1 MTNIL
6 EAIVNISK
14 LEDFNIDEVILG
26 NNRAV
31 NMGEGLESFVKNAFS
46 NAFGV
51 EDKNERNNIYNK
63 YFSYEG
69 SKRTPPDLMLRNG
82 DALEVK
88 KTETL
93 STELQLNSSH
103 PKAKLFS
110 NSNLINNHC
119 RTCEDWEIKDFIYV
133 IGHLP
138 KSNYLSSLWFVH
150 GEIYAADES
159 VYIDLKNSVSELLE
173 SSDYLS
179 FSPTNEIGRIN
190 AVDPLKITNLRVRG
204 MWLLQPPYKAF
215 DYVHEYDKTAKFQT
229 IAILS
234 TEKYFSYPLESRE
247 KIETD
252 ENISIKNIQV
262 NNPNNPV
269 DLIEA
274 KLITLKLKID
284 KI

>member
-6 EAIVNISK
+6 EAIINISK
-14 LEDFNIDEVILG
+14 LENLNIDEVILG

-31 NMGEGLESFVKNAFS
+31 NMGEGLESFVKNAFANS
-46 NAFGV
+46 FNIN
-51 EDKNERNNIYNK
+51 DKNEKNKIYSN

-69 SKRTPPDLMLRNG
+69 SKRTPPDLMLIGG

-110 NSNLINNHC
+110 NSTLINNHC
-119 RTCEDWEIKDFIYV
+119 RSCETWETKDFIYI

-138 KSNYLSSLWFVH
+138 KSNYLSSIWFIH

-173 SSDYLS
+173 NSNDLS

-215 DYVHEYDKTAKFQT
+215 DYVHEYDKTAKFQS
-229 IAILS
+229 IAILATS
-234 TEKYFSYPLESRE
+234 KYLTYPTESRL

-252 ENISIKNIQV
+252 DSIIIKDIKV
-262 NNPNNPV
+262 KNPNNPV
-269 DLIEA
+269 NLIDA
-274 KLITLKLKID
+274 KLIVFKLK
-284 KI
+284 

>member
-1 MTNIL
+1 
-6 EAIVNISK
+6 
-14 LEDFNIDEVILG
+14 
-26 NNRAV
+26 
-31 NMGEGLESFVKNAFS
+31 MGEGLESFIKNAFS
-46 NAFGV
+46 NAFGID
-51 EDKNERNNIYNK
+51 DKNEKNRIYNQ

-69 SKRTPPDLMLRNG
+69 SKRTPPDLMLRGG

-93 STELQLNSSH
+93 TTELQLNSSH

-110 NSNLINNHC
+110 NSTLINKHC
-119 RTCEDWEIKDFIYV
+119 RTCEEWEIKDFIYV

-173 SSDYLS
+173 SSDDLS

-234 TEKYFSYPLESRE
+234 TEKYLTYPSESRV
-247 KIETD
+247 KIEAD
-252 ENISIKNIQV
+252 ENITIKDIKV

-269 DLIEA
+269 DLIDA
-274 KLITLKLKID
+274 KLITLKL
-284 KI
+284 

>member
-6 EAIVNISK
+6 EAIINISK
-14 LEDFNIDEVILG
+14 LEDLNIEEVILG

-46 NAFGV
+46 NAFGI
-51 EDKNERNNIYNK
+51 EDKNEKNKIYSK

-69 SKRTPPDLMLRNG
+69 SKRTPPDLMLKGG

-93 STELQLNSSH
+93 TTELQLNSSH

-110 NSNLINNHC
+110 NSTLINTHC
-119 RTCEDWEIKDFIYV
+119 RTCEDWETKDFIYV
-133 IGHLP
+133 IGHVP
-138 KSNYLSSLWFVH
+138 KSNHLSSLWFVH
-150 GEIYAADES
+150 GEIYAADED

-173 SSDYLS
+173 SSDELS

-204 MWLLQPPYKAF
+204 MWLLQPPYKVF
-215 DYVHEYDKTAKFQT
+215 DYVHEYDRMAKFQT

-234 TEKYFSYPLESRE
+234 TEKYLSYPIESRI
-247 KIETD
+247 KIEND
-252 ENISIKNIQV
+252 ENITIKDIQV

-269 DLIEA
+269 DLIDA
-274 KLITLKLKID
+274 KLISFVLNE
-284 KI
+284 

>member
-6 EAIVNISK
+6 EAIINISK
-14 LEDFNIDEVILG
+14 LENLNINEVILG

-46 NAFGV
+46 NAFGID
-51 EDKNERNNIYNK
+51 DKNERNQIYNK

-69 SKRTPPDLMLRNG
+69 SKRTPPDLMIRGG

-93 STELQLNSSH
+93 TTELQLNSSH

-110 NSNLINNHC
+110 NSTLINNHC
-119 RTCEDWEIKDFIYV
+119 KTCEEWEVKDFIYV

-138 KSNYLSSLWFVH
+138 KSNYLSSLWFIH

-159 VYIDLKNSVSELLE
+159 VYINLKNSVSELLE
-173 SSDYLS
+173 SSNDLS

-215 DYVHEYDKTAKFQT
+215 DYVHIYDKTARFQT

-234 TEKYFSYPLESRE
+234 TEKYLSYPSESRT
-247 KIETD
+247 KIESD
-252 ENISIKNIQV
+252 ENISIKDIQV

-269 DLIEA
+269 NLINA
-274 KLITLKLKID
+274 KLITLKL
-284 KI
+284 

>member
-6 EAIVNISK
+6 EAIINISK
-14 LEDFNIDEVILG
+14 LEDLKIEAVILG

-31 NMGEGLESFVKNAFS
+31 TMGEGLEGFVKNAFS
-46 NAFGV
+46 NAFGID
-51 EDKNERNNIYNK
+51 DKNERNKIYNK

-69 SKRTPPDLMLRNG
+69 SKRTPPDLMLRGG

-93 STELQLNSSH
+93 TTELQLNSSH

-110 NSNLINNHC
+110 NSTLINKHC
-119 RTCEDWEIKDFIYV
+119 RTCEDWENRDFIYV

-173 SSDYLS
+173 NSDDLS
-179 FSPTNEIGRIN
+179 FSSTNEIGRIN

-215 DYVHEYDKTAKFQT
+215 NYVHEYDKTAKFQT
-229 IAILS
+229 IAIVS
-234 TEKYFSYPLESRE
+234 TEKYLLYPEESRL
-247 KIETD
+247 KIEGN
-252 ENISIKNIQV
+252 ENISIKDIKV

-269 DLIEA
+269 NLIEA
-274 KLITLKLKID
+274 KLILFKI
-284 KI
+284 

>member
-1 MTNIL
+1 MTNVL

-14 LEDFNIDEVILG
+14 LENLNIDEVILG

-31 NMGEGLESFVKNAFS
+31 NMGEGLESFVKNAFANS
-46 NAFGV
+46 FNIN
-51 EDKNERNNIYNK
+51 DKNEKNTIYSK

-69 SKRTPPDLMLRNG
+69 SKRTPPDLMLIGG

-110 NSNLINNHC
+110 NSKLINNHC
-119 RTCEDWEIKDFIYV
+119 RNCEVWDTKDFIYI

-138 KSNYLSSLWFVH
+138 KSNYLSSIWFIH

-173 SSDYLS
+173 SSNDLN

-215 DYVHEYDKTAKFQT
+215 DYVHEYDKTAKFQS
-229 IAILS
+229 IAIL
-234 TEKYFSYPLESRE
+234 TTAKYLSYPEESRL
-247 KIETD
+247 KIEKD
-252 ENISIKNIQV
+252 ENIIIKDIKV
-262 NNPNNPV
+262 KNPNNPV
-269 DLIEA
+269 NLVDA
-274 KLITLKLKID
+274 KLIVLKLT
-284 KI
+284 

>member
-6 EAIVNISK
+6 EAIINISK
-14 LEDFNIDEVILG
+14 LENLNIDEVILG

-46 NAFGV
+46 NAFGID
-51 EDKNERNNIYNK
+51 DKIEKNKIYNK

-93 STELQLNSSH
+93 SSELQLNSSH
-103 PKAKLFS
+103 PKAKLFC
-110 NSNLINNHC
+110 NSTLINNHC
-119 RTCEDWEIKDFIYV
+119 RNCEEWETKDFIYV

-138 KSNYLSSLWFVH
+138 KSNYLSSLWFIH

-173 SSDYLS
+173 KSDDLS
-179 FSPTNEIGRIN
+179 FSLTNEIGRIN

-204 MWLLQPPYKAF
+204 MWLLQPPYKTF
-215 DYVHEYDKTAKFQT
+215 DYIHEYDYTAKFQT
-229 IAILS
+229 ITILS
-234 TEKYFSYPLESRE
+234 TEKYLSYPLGSRT
-247 KIETD
+247 KIESD
-252 ENISIKNIQV
+252 ENILIKDIQV

-269 DLIEA
+269 DLIHA
-274 KLITLKLKID
+274 KLIIFKIVNV
-284 KI
+284 

>member
-6 EAIVNISK
+6 EAIINISK
-14 LEDFNIDEVILG
+14 LEDLNIEEVILG

-46 NAFGV
+46 NAFGIG
-51 EDKNERNNIYNK
+51 DKNEKNKIYSE
-63 YFSYEG
+63 YFSCEG
-69 SKRTPPDLMLRNG
+69 SKRTPPDLMLKDG

-110 NSNLINNHC
+110 NSTLINAHC
-119 RTCEDWEIKDFIYV
+119 RNCEEWEIKDFIYV

-138 KSNYLSSLWFVH
+138 KSNYLSSLWFIH

-173 SSDYLS
+173 SSDDLS

-229 IAILS
+229 ITILS
-234 TEKYFSYPLESRE
+234 TEKYLSYPIASRT
-247 KIETD
+247 KIEED
-252 ENISIKNIQV
+252 ENIKIKDIKV

-269 DLIEA
+269 DLIDA
-274 KLITLKLKID
+274 KLITFKLNE
-284 KI
+284 

>member
-1 MTNIL
+1 MTNLL
-6 EAIVNISK
+6 EAIINISK
-14 LEDFNIDEVILG
+14 LENLNIDEVILG
-26 NNRAV
+26 NNRSV
-31 NMGEGLESFVKNAFS
+31 NMGEGLESFVKNAFANS
-46 NAFGV
+46 FNIN
-51 EDKNERNNIYNK
+51 DKNEKNIIYSK
-63 YFSYEG
+63 CFSYEG
-69 SKRTPPDLMLRNG
+69 SKRTPPDLMLIGG

-110 NSNLINNHC
+110 NSTLINNHC
-119 RTCEDWEIKDFIYV
+119 KTCEIWEIKDFIYI

-138 KSNYLSSLWFVH
+138 KSNYLSSIWFIH

-173 SSDYLS
+173 KSDDLS

-215 DYVHEYDKTAKFQT
+215 DYVHEYDKTVKFQS
-229 IAILS
+229 ISILS
-234 TEKYFSYPLESRE
+234 TSKYLAYPIESRL
-247 KIETD
+247 KIEKD
-252 ENISIKNIQV
+252 ENIIIKDIKV
-262 NNPNNPV
+262 KNPNNPV
-269 DLIEA
+269 NLIDA
-274 KLITLKLKID
+274 KLIVFKLT
-284 KI
+284 

>member
-6 EAIVNISK
+6 EAIINISK
-14 LEDFNIDEVILG
+14 LENLNIEEVILG

-46 NAFGV
+46 NAFEI
-51 EDKNERNNIYNK
+51 EDKSEKNRIYSQ

-69 SKRTPPDLMLRNG
+69 SKRTPPDLMLKGG

-110 NSNLINNHC
+110 NSTLINSHC
-119 RTCEDWEIKDFIYV
+119 RSCEEWETKDFMYV

-138 KSNYLSSLWFVH
+138 KSNYLSSLWFIH

-159 VYIDLKNSVSELLE
+159 VYIDLKNSVSNLLQ
-173 SSDYLS
+173 SSDDIS

-234 TEKYFSYPLESRE
+234 TEKYLSYPIESRT
-247 KIETD
+247 KIEED
-252 ENISIKNIQV
+252 ENIKIKDIKV

-269 DLIEA
+269 NLIDA
-274 KLITLKLKID
+274 KLITFKLNQ
-284 KI
+284 

>member
-6 EAIVNISK
+6 EAIINISK
-14 LEDFNIDEVILG
+14 LENLNVDEVILG

-51 EDKNERNNIYNK
+51 EDKNEKNKIYSQ

-69 SKRTPPDLMLRNG
+69 SKRTPPDLMLKGG
-82 DALEVK
+82 DALEIK

-110 NSNLINNHC
+110 NSTLINAHC
-119 RTCEDWEIKDFIYV
+119 KSCEEWEAKDFIYV

-138 KSNYLSSLWFVH
+138 KSNYLSSLWFIH

-159 VYIDLKNSVSELLE
+159 VYIDLKNSVSGLLQN
-173 SSDYLS
+173 SDDLS

-190 AVDPLKITNLRVRG
+190 AVDPLKITNLRIRG
-204 MWLLQPPYKAF
+204 MWLLQPPYKVF

-234 TEKYFSYPLESRE
+234 TEKYLSYPVESRI
-247 KIETD
+247 KIEED
-252 ENISIKNIQV
+252 ENVTIKDIKV

-269 DLIEA
+269 NLIDA
-274 KLITLKLKID
+274 KLIIFTLNE
-284 KI
+284 

>member
-1 MTNIL
+1 MTNVL
-6 EAIVNISK
+6 EAIINISK
-14 LEDFNIDEVILG
+14 LENLNIDEVILG

-46 NAFGV
+46 NSFNIN
-51 EDKNERNNIYNK
+51 DKNEKNRIYSTH
-63 YFSYEG
+63 FSYEG
-69 SKRTPPDLMLRNG
+69 SKRTPPDLMLIGG

-93 STELQLNSSH
+93 TTELQLNSSH

-110 NSNLINNHC
+110 NSTLINNHC
-119 RTCEDWEIKDFIYV
+119 RSCEVWETKDFIYV

-138 KSNYLSSLWFVH
+138 KSNYLSSIWFVH

-173 SSDYLS
+173 NSNDLS

-215 DYVHEYDKTAKFQT
+215 DYVHEYDKKAKFQS
-229 IAILS
+229 IAIL
-234 TEKYFSYPLESRE
+234 TTLKYLAYPEESRF
-247 KIETD
+247 KIESD
-252 ENISIKNIQV
+252 ENIIIKDIKV
-262 NNPNNPV
+262 KNPNNPV
-269 DLIEA
+269 NLIEA
-274 KLITLKLKID
+274 KLIVFKLNAE
-284 KI
+284 

>member
-6 EAIVNISK
+6 EAIINISK
-14 LEDFNIDEVILG
+14 LENLNIDEVLLG

-46 NAFGV
+46 NAFGI
-51 EDKNERNNIYNK
+51 EDKNEKNKIYNQ

-69 SKRTPPDLMLRNG
+69 SKRTPPDLMLRDG

-93 STELQLNSSH
+93 TTELQLNSSY

-110 NSNLINNHC
+110 NSTLINKHC
-119 RTCEDWEIKDFIYV
+119 RTCEEWKIKDFIYV

-173 SSDYLS
+173 KSDELS

-190 AVDPLKITNLRVRG
+190 EVDPLKITNLRVRG

-215 DYVHEYDKTAKFQT
+215 NYVHEYDKTAKFQA

-234 TEKYFSYPLESRE
+234 TDKYLSYPLESRM

-252 ENISIKNIQV
+252 ENISIKDIQV
-262 NNPNNPV
+262 NNPNNPA
-269 DLIEA
+269 DLIDA
-274 KLITLKLKID
+274 KLITLKL
-284 KI
+284 

>member
-6 EAIVNISK
+6 EAIINISK
-14 LEDFNIDEVILG
+14 LEDLNIDEVILG

-46 NAFGV
+46 NAFGI
-51 EDKNERNNIYNK
+51 EEKNEKNRIYSQ

-69 SKRTPPDLMLRNG
+69 SKRTPPDLMLKGG

-110 NSNLINNHC
+110 NSTLINNHC
-119 RTCEDWEIKDFIYV
+119 RSCEEWETKDFIYV

-159 VYIDLKNSVSELLE
+159 VYIDLKNSVSGLLE
-173 SSDYLS
+173 SSDELS

-215 DYVHEYDKTAKFQT
+215 DYVHEYDKTVKFQT
-229 IAILS
+229 IALLS
-234 TEKYFSYPLESRE
+234 TEKYLSYPVESRT
-247 KIETD
+247 KIEGD
-252 ENISIKNIQV
+252 ENISVKDIKV

-269 DLIEA
+269 DLIDA
-274 KLITLKLKID
+274 KLITFVLNE
-284 KI
+284 

>member
-6 EAIVNISK
+6 EAIINISK
-14 LEDFNIDEVILG
+14 LENLNIEEVILG

-46 NAFGV
+46 NAFGIG
-51 EDKNERNNIYNK
+51 DKNEKNKIYSE

-69 SKRTPPDLMLRNG
+69 SKRTPPDLMLKDG

-110 NSNLINNHC
+110 NSTLINAHC
-119 RTCEDWEIKDFIYV
+119 RNCEEWETKDFIYV

-138 KSNYLSSLWFVH
+138 KSNYLSSLWFIH

-173 SSDYLS
+173 SSDDLS

-229 IAILS
+229 ITILS
-234 TEKYFSYPLESRE
+234 TEKYLSYPIASIT
-247 KIETD
+247 KIEED
-252 ENISIKNIQV
+252 ENIKIKDIKV

-269 DLIEA
+269 DLIDA
-274 KLITLKLKID
+274 KLITFKLNE
-284 KI
+284 

>member
-6 EAIVNISK
+6 EAIINISK
-14 LEDFNIDEVILG
+14 LEDLNIEEVILG

-46 NAFGV
+46 NAFGI
-51 EDKNERNNIYNK
+51 EDKNEKNRIYSK

-69 SKRTPPDLMLRNG
+69 SKRTPPDLMLKNG

-110 NSNLINNHC
+110 NSTLINAYC
-119 RTCEDWEIKDFIYV
+119 RNCEEWETRDFIYV

-138 KSNYLSSLWFVH
+138 KSNYLSSLWFIH

-173 SSDYLS
+173 KSDDIS

-215 DYVHEYDKTAKFQT
+215 DYVHEYDKTVKFQT
-229 IAILS
+229 ITILS
-234 TEKYFSYPLESRE
+234 SEKYLTYPIESRT
-247 KIETD
+247 KIESD
-252 ENISIKNIQV
+252 KNITIKDVKV

-269 DLIEA
+269 DLIDA
-274 KLITLKLKID
+274 KLITFKLKE
-284 KI
+284 

>member
-6 EAIVNISK
+6 EAIINISK
-14 LEDFNIDEVILG
+14 LEDLNIEEVILG

-46 NAFGV
+46 NAFGI
-51 EDKNERNNIYNK
+51 EDKNEKNRIYSK

-69 SKRTPPDLMLRNG
+69 SKRTPPDLMLKNG

-110 NSNLINNHC
+110 NSTLINAYC
-119 RTCEDWEIKDFIYV
+119 RNCEEWETGYFIYV

-138 KSNYLSSLWFVH
+138 KSNYLSSLWFIH

-173 SSDYLS
+173 KSDDIS

-215 DYVHEYDKTAKFQT
+215 DYVHEYDKTVKFQT
-229 IAILS
+229 ITILS
-234 TEKYFSYPLESRE
+234 SEKYLTYPIESRT
-247 KIETD
+247 KIESD
-252 ENISIKNIQV
+252 KNITIKDVKV

-269 DLIEA
+269 DLIDA
-274 KLITLKLKID
+274 KLITFKLKE
-284 KI
+284 

>member
-6 EAIVNISK
+6 EAIINISK
-14 LEDFNIDEVILG
+14 LENLNIDEVILG

-31 NMGEGLESFVKNAFS
+31 NMGEGLESFVKNAFANS
-46 NAFGV
+46 FNIN
-51 EDKNERNNIYNK
+51 DKNEKNTIYSK

-69 SKRTPPDLMLRNG
+69 SKRTPPDLMLIGG

-110 NSNLINNHC
+110 NSTLINNHC
-119 RTCEDWEIKDFIYV
+119 RNCEVWDTKDFIYI

-138 KSNYLSSLWFVH
+138 KSNYLSSIWFIH
-150 GEIYAADES
+150 GEIYAADEN

-173 SSDYLS
+173 SSNDLS

-215 DYVHEYDKTAKFQT
+215 DYVHEYDKTVKFQS
-229 IAILS
+229 IAILTTS
-234 TEKYFSYPLESRE
+234 KYLTYPVESRL
-247 KIETD
+247 KIEKD
-252 ENISIKNIQV
+252 ENIIIKNIKV
-262 NNPNNPV
+262 KNPNNPV
-269 DLIEA
+269 NLIES
-274 KLITLKLKID
+274 KLIVFKLT
-284 KI
+284 

>member
-6 EAIVNISK
+6 EAIINISK

-26 NNRAV
+26 NNRVV

-46 NAFGV
+46 GAFGV
-51 EDKNERNNIYNK
+51 DDKNEKNKIYNQ

-69 SKRTPPDLMLRNG
+69 SKRTPPDLMLRGG

-93 STELQLNSSH
+93 TTELQLNSSH
-103 PKAKLFS
+103 PKTKLFS
-110 NSNLINNHC
+110 NSTLINNYC

-159 VYIDLKNSVSELLE
+159 IYIDLKNSVSELLE
-173 SSDYLS
+173 TSDDLS

-215 DYVHEYDKTAKFQT
+215 DYVHAYDKTATFQT

-234 TEKYFSYPLESRE
+234 TEKYLSYSSISRE
-247 KIETD
+247 KIEAD
-252 ENISIKNIQV
+252 RNITIKDIKV

-269 DLIEA
+269 DLIDA
-274 KLITLKLKID
+274 KLITLKL
-284 KI
+284 

>member
-6 EAIVNISK
+6 EAIINISK
-14 LEDFNIDEVILG
+14 LENLDIDEVILG

-31 NMGEGLESFVKNAFS
+31 NMGEGLESFVKKAFANS
-46 NAFGV
+46 FGIT
-51 EDKNERNNIYNK
+51 DKNEKNRIYNHF
-63 YFSYEG
+63 FSYEG
-69 SKRTPPDLMLRNG
+69 SKRIPPDLMIKGG

-93 STELQLNSSH
+93 TTELQLNSSH

-110 NSNLINNHC
+110 NSTLINNHC
-119 RTCEDWEIKDFIYV
+119 RTCEEWEIRDFIYV

-173 SSDYLS
+173 SSDDLS

-204 MWLLQPPYKAF
+204 MWLLQSPYKAF

-234 TEKYFSYPLESRE
+234 TEKYLTYPSESRV
-247 KIETD
+247 KIEAD
-252 ENISIKNIQV
+252 ENITIKDIKV

-269 DLIEA
+269 DLIDA
-274 KLITLKLKID
+274 KLITLKL
-284 KI
+284 

>member
-6 EAIVNISK
+6 EAIINISK
-14 LEDFNIDEVILG
+14 LEDLNIDEVILG

-46 NAFGV
+46 NAFGID
-51 EDKNERNNIYNK
+51 DKNEKNRIYNQH
-63 YFSYEG
+63 FSYEG
-69 SKRTPPDLMLRNG
+69 SKRTPPDLMLRGG

-93 STELQLNSSH
+93 TTELQLNSSH

-110 NSNLINNHC
+110 NSTLINNHC
-119 RTCEDWEIKDFIYV
+119 RTCEEWEIKDFIYV

-173 SSDYLS
+173 SSDDLS

-234 TEKYFSYPLESRE
+234 TEKYLTYPYESRV
-247 KIETD
+247 KIEAD
-252 ENISIKNIQV
+252 ENISIKDIKV

-269 DLIEA
+269 DLIDA
-274 KLITLKLKID
+274 KLITLKL
-284 KI
+284 